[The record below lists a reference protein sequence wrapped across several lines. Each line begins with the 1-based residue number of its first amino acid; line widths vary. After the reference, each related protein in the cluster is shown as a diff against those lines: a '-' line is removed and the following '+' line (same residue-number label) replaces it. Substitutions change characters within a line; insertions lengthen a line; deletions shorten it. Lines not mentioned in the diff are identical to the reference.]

1 MERSNKKIIKK
12 TGRHPKLD
20 PANIRYTIS
29 FNQKEHLSFLKLFEQ
44 SGMKVKA
51 HFITACIF
59 QKPVKTIKV
68 DKGTV
73 DFYMRLTSFHS
84 QFRAIGVNYNQIV
97 KLLYSRFTEKKAA
110 AFLFKLEK
118 ETALLAALCQD
129 IIKISE
135 AFDDR
140 YLNTEEDQ

>member
-1 MERSNKKIIKK
+1 MKRGNQTSFKK
-12 TGRHPKLD
+12 TGRHPKED
-20 PANIRYTIS
+20 PATIRYTIS
-29 FNQKEHLSFLKLFEQ
+29 FNQKEHLRFLELFEQ
-44 SGMKVKA
+44 SGMQVKA

-59 QKPVKTIKV
+59 QKTVKTVKF
-68 DKGTV
+68 DKGTI

-118 ETALLAALCQD
+118 ETARIAVLCQE
-129 IIKISE
+129 IIKLSDE
-135 AFDDR
+135 FDTK
-140 YLNTEEDQ
+140 YLDKENDK